1 MRRLIKGYPTILHG
15 DNRNTQVRQPG
26 ITLYLFR
33 HQPTT
38 GTEHVQPVFKAV
50 YLPNGHCAL
59 LALVHTVMLKNRH
72 PREAEKYN
80 KILQTTAQYYAG
92 LTQL

>member
-38 GTEHVQPVFKAV
+38 PRDTALSVQ
-50 YLPNGHCAL
+50 C
-59 LALVHTVMLKNRH
+59 
-72 PREAEKYN
+72 N
-80 KILQTTAQYYAG
+80 KILQNTAQYYAG